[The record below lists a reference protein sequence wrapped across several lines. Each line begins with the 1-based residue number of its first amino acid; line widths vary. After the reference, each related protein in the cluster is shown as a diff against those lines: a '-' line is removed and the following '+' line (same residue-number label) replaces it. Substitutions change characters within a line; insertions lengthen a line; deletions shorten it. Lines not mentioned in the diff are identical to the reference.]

1 MQVLVIAAFS
11 YWFAVLSGIPIYI
24 SGVLFKFG
32 IRKKIGTGEMAIRL
46 YPIDC
51 EKCLAFWL
59 GLGYFWGQDGF
70 IVLAG
75 VTSFTAIVIGLL
87 INKLR

>member
-1 MQVLVIAAFS
+1 MQILILAAFS
-11 YWFAVLSGIPIYI
+11 YWFAAMSGIPIYI

-51 EKCLAFWL
+51 EKCLSFWL
-59 GLGYFWGQDGF
+59 GVIYFWHDDYF
-70 IVLAG
+70 LILAG
-75 VTSFTAIVIGLL
+75 VTSFTAMVIGLL
-87 INKLR
+87 INKLS